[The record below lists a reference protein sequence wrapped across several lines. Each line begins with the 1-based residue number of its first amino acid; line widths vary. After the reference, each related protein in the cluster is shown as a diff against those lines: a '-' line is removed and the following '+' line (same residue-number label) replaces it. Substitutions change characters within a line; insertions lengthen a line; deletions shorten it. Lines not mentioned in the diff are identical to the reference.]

1 MVDFGFAI
9 CWQFRCNGCWSIT
22 SFFESFSIGR
32 RTLTTSTGAFNKP
45 TILWLMCKHISNFYQ
60 EKWWID
66 FKMCT
71 AQKYRPVNMKV
82 DGFIHLSVKVKRLVD
97 KMTTRLVSKSF
108 DMDLEMTN
116 TSSDTNGL
124 IIWKFEPFWW
134 LGRLLYCS
142 DRQILRRRSVREK
155 DQSKLI

>member
-1 MVDFGFAI
+1 
-9 CWQFRCNGCWSIT
+9 
-22 SFFESFSIGR
+22 
-32 RTLTTSTGAFNKP
+32 
-45 TILWLMCKHISNFYQ
+45 
-60 EKWWID
+60 
-66 FKMCT
+66 
-71 AQKYRPVNMKV
+71 
-82 DGFIHLSVKVKRLVD
+82 
-97 KMTTRLVSKSF
+97 MTTRLVSKSF